1 MTPLESYQQDI
12 ETQDFQKDK
21 SQEKAVKQTQALYE
35 TLISH
40 PQPIHKKG
48 LFGLFNDKSFT
59 PIKGLYCWGGV
70 GRGKSYLIDTF
81 FDCLPFK
88 EKKRIHFNH
97 FMQEIHEKLK
107 SLPKTPNP
115 LSIVAE
121 ELASKYRII
130 CIDEFH
136 VDDITDAMI
145 MAGFLEALFSQ
156 GVTWVSTSNIEP
168 RKLYKNGLQRDH
180 FLPAIDLII
189 KNTDI
194 IHLNS
199 PTDYRLTL
207 LEKHGTFHVLKDQES
222 IDIMQQHMKE
232 LANTQINT
240 NQVVC
245 INNRNIASFAHTEQ
259 EIWFSFKELCN
270 TPRSSKDYIVLA
282 QDFQTILVSDIPA
295 MDDGHNDV
303 VQRFI
308 QLIDALYDHRVKFI
322 ATAHVEPE
330 KIYQGKGL
338 CFPFKRTLSRLIEM
352 RSEKYLSQAHICD

>member
-12 ETQDFQKDK
+12 KSREFEIDK
-21 SQEKAVKQTQALYE
+21 SQEMAVKQTQALFE
-35 TLISH
+35 TLINS
-40 PQPIHKKG
+40 PKPTSKKG
-48 LFGLFNDKSFT
+48 MFGLFNEKKIT

-97 FMQEIHEKLK
+97 FMQEIHAKLK
-107 SLPKTPNP
+107 LLPKTPNP

-145 MAGFLEALFSQ
+145 MAGFLDSLFSQ
-156 GVTWVSTSNIEP
+156 GVTLVSTSNIEP
-168 RKLYKNGLQRDH
+168 KRLYKNGLQRDR

-189 KNTDI
+189 EHTDI
-194 IHLNS
+194 IHLDS
-199 PTDYRLTL
+199 GTDYRLTL
-207 LEKHGTFHVLKDQES
+207 LEKHGTFHVLKGEES
-222 IDIMQQHMKE
+222 THIMQQHLKE
-232 LANTQINT
+232 LSTTLIEE
-240 NQVVC
+240 NQNVC
-245 INNRNIASFAHTEQ
+245 INNREIQSLAHSEQ
-259 EIWFSFKELCN
+259 EIWFSFNELCN
-270 TPRSSKDYIVLA
+270 TPRSSRDYIVLA

-295 MDDGHNDV
+295 MDDGNNDV
-303 VQRFI
+303 IQRFI

-322 ATAHVEPE
+322 ATAAVEPE
-330 KIYQGKGL
+330 QIYQGKGL
-338 CFPFKRTLSRLIEM
+338 AFPFKRTLSRLIEM
-352 RSEKYLSQAHICD
+352 RSEKYLTQAHICD